1 MVHQTRLNDERVES
15 EEEYV
20 SSVFWE
26 NASKLLDAAVSASAA
41 GNATE
46 NLTVLVGP
54 EGGIHLIA
62 NSDWTLER
70 LQQDRG
76 ARTAYRVQH
85 GQGRIA
91 VEGREGASLCRLET
105 ESASNP
111 AKRILRDTPRY
122 FLS

>member
-1 MVHQTRLNDERVES
+1 M
-15 EEEYV
+15 

-70 LQQDRG
+70 LQEDRG

-105 ESASNP
+105 ESAANP

-122 FLS
+122 FLG